1 MAEEE
6 GQERTEDPTQR
17 KLEQAYEK
25 GQVPRSRDLVSVV
38 MLIMGAV
45 ALLVFCE
52 SLYDTLVRAFELCF
66 VIERDSLFDPSTMM
80 QTLMLVLH
88 DAGMTLVPLLAF
100 MMFVTIATS
109 VSNGGMHVSSHPLQ
123 FKLEKLNP
131 LAGIKRMFSM
141 QSFVELIK
149 SVLKVV
155 LIAVTAWMI
164 VSSQLEE
171 YMQLTNE
178 PVNRAMTHG
187 IEMVAWAFVWLSAS
201 LILVVA
207 IDVPYQLYT
216 FKKQLMM
223 TKQEIKQEFKDSEG
237 KPEIKSK
244 QRQRA
249 REIAFAGMM
258 AEVPKADVV
267 ITNPTHFAV
276 ALKYDPTKGG
286 APRLVAKGADLIAEQ
301 IKTVAKA
308 NNVVILTAPPLARS
322 IFYHTKLF
330 KEIPAGLYVA
340 VAQVLAYV
348 YHLKRYQQGQGPN
361 PGRPPDVDV
370 PQELR
375 RG

>member
-1 MAEEE
+1 MADEE
-6 GQERTEDPTQR
+6 GQEKTEEPTQR

-38 MLIMGAV
+38 MLVMGGISLIA
-45 ALLVFCE
+45 FCE
-52 SLYDTLVRAFELCF
+52 NLYQVVAATFETCF
-66 VIERDSLFDPSTMM
+66 NFDRNMIFSAPAMM
-80 QTLMLVLH
+80 QVLLKVCYDVGRTLL
-88 DAGMTLVPLLAF
+88 PLLAF
-100 MMFVTIATS
+100 LAFVTIAAS
-109 VSNGGMHVSSHPLQ
+109 LANGGLHLSSHPLK
-123 FKLEKLNP
+123 FNIEKLNP
-131 LAGIKRMFSM
+131 LSGLKRMFSV
-141 QSFVELIK
+141 QSLVELIK
-149 SVLKVV
+149 SILKVALV
-155 LIAVTAWMI
+155 GLTAWS
-164 VSSQLEE
+164 VVRSQFED
-171 YMQLTNE
+171 YMKLTYE
-178 PVNRAMTHG
+178 PINRAMTHG
-187 IEMVAWAFVWLSAS
+187 ISMVGWAFVWLSLS

-207 IDVPYQLYT
+207 IDVPYQLWS
-216 FKKQLMM
+216 FRKQLRM
-223 TKQEIKQEFKDSEG
+223 TKQEIKQEYKDSEG

-276 ALKYDPTKGG
+276 ALKYDPSKSG

-301 IKTVAKA
+301 IKTVARA

-322 IFYHTKLF
+322 IYYHTKLF

-348 YHLKRYQQGQGPN
+348 FHLKRYKQGAGPN
-361 PGRPPDVDV
+361 PGSPPEVDV
-370 PQELR
+370 PPELR

>member
-1 MAEEE
+1 MSDEE
-6 GQERTEDPTQR
+6 GQEKTEEPTQR

-45 ALLVFCE
+45 SLLAFCE
-52 SLYDTLVRAFELCF
+52 MLYDVLVRVFETCF
-66 VIERDSLFDPSTMM
+66 VIERDSLFDPSTML
-80 QTLMLVLH
+80 QTLLEVAY
-88 DAGMTLVPLLAF
+88 DVGIALVPFLAF
-100 MMFVTIATS
+100 LMFVTVAATL
-109 VSNGGMHVSSHPLQ
+109 SNGGWNVSSHPLM

-149 SVLKVV
+149 SILKVV
-155 LIAVTAWMI
+155 LVGVTAWVI

-178 PVNRAMTHG
+178 PIQRAMAHG
-187 IEMVAWAFVWLSAS
+187 IEMVAWAFVWISAS

-223 TKQEIKQEFKDSEG
+223 TKQEIKQEFRDSDG
-237 KPEIKSK
+237 KPEIKMK

-276 ALKYDPTKGG
+276 ALKYDPMKNS
-286 APRLVAKGADLIAEQ
+286 APRVVAKGADLIAEQ

-322 IFYHTKLF
+322 IYYHTKLF

-348 YHLKRYQQGQGPN
+348 YHLKRYKEGQGPN

-370 PQELR
+370 PPELR